1 MILGDVFSSKL
12 SQLLSYFRFA
22 LAKHGTE
29 AEWNWLSLQWSSH
42 MNSLLG
48 EARSFLQ
55 SRGKLARAWEA
66 VTAALLRALASS
78 ISELGEALWLLL
90 QCQGK
95 LRQDE
100 RHPKGE
106 ATLPNMR
113 EFLHFSS
120 LTQRAPQKHHE
131 GFPESPRSCS
141 CAGNCLTWAL
151 SLRSCSTQPN
161 SNWKSGQ
168 DIEKCTS

>member
-29 AEWNWLSLQWSSH
+29 AEWNWLSLQWSSQ

-48 EARSFLQ
+48 EARSILQ

-131 GFPESPRSCS
+131 RRGVGWAPSTAHWISREPQELQLCWELLDLGSFPEELQHP
-141 CAGNCLTWAL
+141 A
-151 SLRSCSTQPN
+151 
-161 SNWKSGQ
+161 
-168 DIEKCTS
+168 